1 MRRRFIILLIF
12 CMVAALAGCDNLGM
26 PVLPTEKPPELAP
39 ATTAPA
45 AAETQP
51 STAATEQPHQ
61 TEATEASSAP
71 PEEKCPYLQR
81 IPRDDFPIREGP
93 GYDWP
98 GISTVKEQGTYT
110 IVAEEQDEE
119 GNLWGKLKSGAGWV
133 DLTLLAEEKENPPLV
148 TVSCL
153 EGELPQEGGYHYY
166 EAESAEYSVTA
177 AFCAYGVLTEVT
189 LFRMDAGDQYKEGD
203 TLFSVHRWESGELFV
218 AELLFPGSMSMYGL
232 RFTDHNG
239 TVHTF
244 TVTESGRNGD
254 IVLAPFSP

>member
-1 MRRRFIILLIF
+1 MRRSFTVLLIF
-12 CMVAALAGCDNLGM
+12 CILVGLAGCDNLGM
-26 PVLPTEKPPELAP
+26 PVLPTEKPPELTL
-39 ATTAPA
+39 ATTVPA
-45 AAETQP
+45 AGNQP
-51 STAATEQPHQ
+51 ATEQPRQ
-61 TEATEASSAP
+61 TEATEASSVP

-93 GYDWP
+93 GYDWLWA
-98 GISTVKEQGTYT
+98 GTVKEQGTYT
-110 IVAEEQDEE
+110 IVAEEQDAE

-189 LFRMDAGDQYKEGD
+189 LFRMDAGDPYKEGD

-232 RFTDHNG
+232 RVTDPNG
-239 TVHTF
+239 AVHTF
-244 TVTESGRNGD
+244 TVTQSGRNGD